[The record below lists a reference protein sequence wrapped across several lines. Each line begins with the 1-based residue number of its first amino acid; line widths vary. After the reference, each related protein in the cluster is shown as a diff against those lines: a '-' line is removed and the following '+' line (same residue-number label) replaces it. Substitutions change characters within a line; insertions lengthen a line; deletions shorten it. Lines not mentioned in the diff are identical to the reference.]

1 VYRLGYLQEEL
12 KVQSA
17 EEKSSAGRLFV
28 PSLVVAFFS
37 TWIIESLTGVFLVDV
52 ATTFFGSPNPA
63 AIATTGQLVTISSV
77 VSVVFALLLGL
88 LSVRYSH
95 KSLLLLGSFSVTL
108 GILGCFFAQD
118 FLSMQFFFP
127 IEGIGTAA
135 IGAMAFALV
144 GDFLVI
150 SKRPRAIGWILAG
163 GSLST
168 IVGSLVISLFFSGA
182 AGWRSYLLWFALPIS
197 LLSLAAGYFGVP
209 SAPQKPRII
218 GKEAYLSSLK
228 QVFLKKSAAACLIG
242 VMFRQAGFV
251 WAAVYSATFFRTQF
265 GLSLSSVALIG
276 LVGGALFASANIVGG
291 HLVHRVGRKRQLVA
305 TLAISSPVLMLVAFV
320 PNLWVVLILRWVGGF
335 IYGMSFPANTS
346 LLLEQAPKDRGTM
359 MSMTTIFVTFGMGL
373 GTALGGASLI
383 LSGWTG
389 LILAFAAMQLIAAAV
404 FFFLTKDPCR
414 M

>member
-1 VYRLGYLQEEL
+1 M
-12 KVQSA
+12 QST

-52 ATTFFGSPNPA
+52 TATFFGSPNPA
-63 AIATTGQLVTISSV
+63 AIASTGQLVTISSV
-77 VSVVFALLLGL
+77 VSVVFAFLLGL

-95 KSLLLLGSFSVTL
+95 KRLLLMGSFSVTL

-118 FLSMQFFFP
+118 FIFMQFFFP
-127 IEGIGTAA
+127 IEGIGTAV
-135 IGAMAFALV
+135 IGAMVFALV
-144 GDFLVI
+144 GEFLVI
-150 SKRPRAIGWILAG
+150 GKRPRAIGWILAG

-182 AGWRSYLLWFALPIS
+182 EGWRSYLLWFALPIS
-197 LLSLAAGYFGVP
+197 LLSLAAVYFGVP
-209 SAPQKPRII
+209 SVPQKPKII
-218 GKEAYLSSLK
+218 GKEAYLSSFK
-228 QVFLKKSAAACLIG
+228 QIFLKKSAAASLIG

-251 WAAVYSATFFRTQF
+251 WAAVYSASFLRTQF

-276 LVGGALFASANIVGG
+276 LVGGALFALANIVGG
-291 HLVHRVGRKRQLVA
+291 HLVDRVGRKRQLVA
-305 TLAISSPVLMLVAFV
+305 TLVISSPVLMLVAFV
-320 PNLWVVLILRWVGGF
+320 PNLWIVLVLRWVGSF

-346 LLLEQAPKDRGTM
+346 LLLEQTPKNRGTM
-359 MSMTTIFVTFGMGL
+359 MSMTTIFVTLGMSL
-373 GTALGGASLI
+373 GTALGGATLI

-389 LILAFAAMQLIAAAV
+389 LILAFATMQLIAAAV